1 MKFEAFDSS
10 FFFFFFFFFFF
21 YIFFFFFF
29 FDYQPTLNTFKL
41 KKGQGI
47 EYILSWKSKEVCTS
61 KRIILN

>member
-10 FFFFFFFFFFF
+10 
-21 YIFFFFFF
+21 FFFFFF

-61 KRIILN
+61 KRIILNKLFYY

>member
-10 FFFFFFFFFFF
+10 FFF
-21 YIFFFFFF
+21 FFFFFF